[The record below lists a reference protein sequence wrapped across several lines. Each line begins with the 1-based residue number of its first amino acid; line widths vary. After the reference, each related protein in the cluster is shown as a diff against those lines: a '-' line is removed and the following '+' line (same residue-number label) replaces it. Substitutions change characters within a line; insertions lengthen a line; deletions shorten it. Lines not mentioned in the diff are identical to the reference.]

1 MEMKFVPEPERKTA
15 TLIGDWTGLKMG
27 SIVWVF
33 IGGKIYLQYPLSHG
47 KYIYSNNMSNFWQ
60 RILTAAIAIPIL
72 YAIFRIGG
80 IIYLLFILAL
90 ILVGQIE
97 YQKLL
102 RSRNLPNERISGIAF
117 SLLLAVAAYMGYFY
131 FMLTFTGTVVLIL
144 VFELRKLSEGGT
156 IPRAGA
162 TLFGIIYLGWLLSH
176 AILLR
181 DIGDIGGIRA
191 YAGNRQGLNDPGFFY
206 IFFTVACTFLND
218 TGAYFT
224 GLKLGKRKLT
234 PAISPGKTVEGTI
247 GGIIVCV
254 LSGIIV
260 NYGFG
265 SPLSSD
271 WTIFFSL
278 LIALAAIFGD
288 LVESAI
294 KRGAGLKDSG
304 YIVPGHGGVLDRFD
318 SLIFVFPV
326 SYYLVIIY
334 YKTQGAL
341 FG

>member
-1 MEMKFVPEPERKTA
+1 
-15 TLIGDWTGLKMG
+15 
-27 SIVWVF
+27 
-33 IGGKIYLQYPLSHG
+33 
-47 KYIYSNNMSNFWQ
+47 MSNFWQ
-60 RILTAAIAIPIL
+60 RILTAVIAVPIL
-72 YAIFRIGG
+72 YVIFRIGG
-80 IIYLLFILAL
+80 VIYLLFILAL
-90 ILVGQIE
+90 ILIGQIE

-102 RSRNLPNERISGIAF
+102 RSRNLPNERVSGIAF
-117 SLLLAVAAYMGYFY
+117 SLLLAVSAFMGYFY
-131 FMLTFTGTVVLIL
+131 FMMTFTGAVVLIL
-144 VFELRKLSEGGT
+144 ILELWKLKEGGT

-181 DIGDIGGIRA
+181 NIGAIGGIREFSGT
-191 YAGNRQGLNDPGFFY
+191 YQGLKDPGFFY

-224 GLKLGKRKLT
+224 GLKIGKRKLA

-247 GGIIVCV
+247 GGIIACI
-254 LSGIIV
+254 LTGIIV

-265 SPLSSD
+265 SPLNSD
-271 WTIFFSL
+271 WTILFSV
-278 LIALAAIFGD
+278 LIALSAIFGD

-326 SYYLVIIY
+326 SYYFVLIY
-334 YKTQGAL
+334 YKTQGAA